1 MYVTENLHS
10 LLDNYIGAECK
21 GSGDGLSGISDW
33 ASPFRQER
41 FMADLWRPHRRWGQ
55 LLMPRDSSIGRNFAH
70 VSASS
75 ASGTDPSTTPQP
87 A

>member
-21 GSGDGLSGISDW
+21 RRGGSLSGIPDP
-33 ASPFRQER
+33 AGPTGQGV
-41 FMADLWRPHRRWGQ
+41 ADLRRTHVGRGQ
-55 LLMPRDSSIGRNFAH
+55 LLMPRDSSIGRNFAQ

>member
-1 MYVTENLHS
+1 
-10 LLDNYIGAECK
+10 LDNYFPAECK
-21 GSGDGLSGISDW
+21 GRGDSLSGIPDP
-33 ASPFRQER
+33 ASPLRQER
-41 FMADLWRPHRRWGQ
+41 FMADLRRPHGRWGQ
-55 LLMPRDSSIGRNFAH
+55 LLMPRDSSIGRNFAQ

>member
-1 MYVTENLHS
+1 MQASARVPVCDAGFLCAT
-10 LLDNYIGAECK
+10 IGGAVC
-21 GSGDGLSGISDW
+21 GAVAGFWLPLPGRRAGL
-33 ASPFRQER
+33 A
-41 FMADLWRPHRRWGQ
+41 Q
-55 LLMPRDSSIGRNFAH
+55 LLMPRASSMGRNFAQ

>member
-10 LLDNYIGAECK
+10 LLDNYIRAECK
-21 GSGDGLSGISDW
+21 GRGDCLSGIPDPTS
-33 ASPFRQER
+33 SFRQER
-41 FMADLWRPHRRWGQ
+41 FMADLWHPRRRRGQ
-55 LLMPRDSSIGRNFAH
+55 LLMPRDSSIGRNFAQ